1 MERVRL
7 EALRPPDEVL
17 YRLHHTLLFSL
28 YVSRDLS
35 PSLSLSLS
43 RSLSCAWH
51 QALIVTPSNP
61 NGRRDALI
69 LLALVVL
76 LLATAFSRAPAY

>member
-17 YRLHHTLLFSL
+17 NRLHHTLLFSL
-28 YVSRDLS
+28 YVSRALALS
-35 PSLSLSLS
+35 LLSLS